1 MAYVRPQATVD
12 QNLTL
17 APTSVDREQPAFV
30 FGPNYELHRYSDDS
44 EKANTAVGSWTE
56 GMSADMAV
64 DYPRVMDVDKVDKTY
79 TKLVGDNVV
88 VQVAKL
94 GGDASQVAPILPEK
108 TTASASEKNK
118 VEVNGGYTKLFFSG
132 CRYVKSASTDVLTDG
147 VSLKVGDKVWV
158 RYTDAAE
165 TQRVLT
171 RVVAVEYLDAAA
183 NWDSD
188 SSSEIPAAGT
198 LVTIADP
205 VSITASAMGL
215 CDLVEVRQGVYFE
228 KKDHITGTGYQWE
241 QPDSGTSKDKVVIKT
256 VLSVEDDAG
265 YAKVLYADLF
275 VTFREILTG
284 YSDSY
289 HHVVGAANV
298 SAVLGTV
305 DPDNPL
311 AKGVHMACLN
321 AATDDGDYAPPVY
334 FMAVPEDSL
343 EGYLQ
348 VLRRCTLTD
357 KAYVFAP
364 TTQDEAIF
372 DLVEAHVKSMS
383 TKEVKM
389 WRIAVVSAKVPET
402 VEKLS
407 SASQTGGGD
416 YYAIP
421 VSDTAGV
428 IPDVAGA
435 EYNNL
440 RVTVSNTSVDGNK
453 DTQFR
458 TTLVEGD
465 WVRFNYGED
474 AWGDETFKEYKIVS
488 VLNNNT
494 VKIAG
499 KVDVSGLAKVDGN
512 TSYKPA
518 KITIYHDYTSQEKS
532 EIVASVSRNMASRR
546 MVNVFPPVFKNNG
559 VQMTGEFA
567 ACAVA
572 GLISAT
578 EPQQP
583 ITNMPIQGI
592 DDIPLTYQVYD
603 KTDLD
608 TIAAGGTFI
617 IAQDLPGDLVYVRHQ
632 LTTAYYEGNLNTME
646 LSITK
651 NVDSISYAF
660 ADMFRPYYGKYN
672 ITPDLL
678 AILENRANLVISQLS
693 TNGGKYGPQLIGDQ
707 TFIRYVR
714 QNELAK
720 DHVDI
725 AVTLGVPY
733 PCNNI
738 DIVLTV

>member
-1 MAYVRPQATVD
+1 MAYVRPQVTVD

-17 APTSVDREQPAFV
+17 APTSIEREQPAFV

-44 EKANTAVGSWTE
+44 EKAGTAVGTWTE
-56 GMSADMAV
+56 GASADKAV
-64 DYPRVMDVDKVDKTY
+64 DYPKAIDVAKVDKTY

-88 VQVAKL
+88 VQIGKL
-94 GGDASQVAPILPEK
+94 GGASSQTAPTLPEQS
-108 TTASASEKNK
+108 TLVSSEKNK
-118 VEVNGGYTKLFFSG
+118 VEVNGGYTKLFYLG
-132 CRYVKSASTDVLTDG
+132 KRYVKSSASDELTDG
-147 VSLKVGDKVWV
+147 IALKVGDKIWV
-158 RYTDAAE
+158 RYTDAGA

-171 RVVAVEYLDAAA
+171 KIAAVEYVAAA
-183 NWDSD
+183 QNWDSD
-188 SSSEIPAAGT
+188 SSSEITGAGT
-198 LVTIADP
+198 LITIEDP
-205 VSITASAMGL
+205 ISKTVSAMGM
-215 CDLVEVRQGVYFE
+215 CDLVDVLQGVYFE
-228 KKDHITGTGYQWE
+228 KEDHHTGSGYQWT
-241 QPDSGTSKDKVVIKT
+241 QPDTGANKDKVVIKT
-256 VLSVEDDAG
+256 YLTVERKG
-265 YAKVLYADLF
+265 TYVEVLYADLY
-275 VTFREILTG
+275 VTFRELLTG
-284 YSDSY
+284 YSDAY
-289 HHVVGAANV
+289 HHVAGAADV
-298 SAVLGTV
+298 SAALGAV

-311 AKGVHMACLN
+311 AMGVYMACLN
-321 AATDDGDYAPPVY
+321 AATDDGAYAPPVY
-334 FMAVPEDSL
+334 FMAVPEDSVD
-343 EGYLQ
+343 GYAQ

-364 TTQDEAIF
+364 TTQDEAVF
-372 DLVEAHVKSMS
+372 ELVESHVKSMS

-389 WRIAVVSAKVPET
+389 WRIAVVASKVPET
-402 VEKLS
+402 IERLS

-421 VSDTAGV
+421 ISDTAGTT
-428 IPDVAGA
+428 PDQEGA
-435 EYNNL
+435 VYDTL
-440 RVTVSNTSVDGNK
+440 RVTKSDTDVNGNL
-453 DTQFR
+453 DTEFR
-458 TTLVEGD
+458 TTLKEGD
-465 WVRFNYGED
+465 WVRFNYDNGP
-474 AWGDETFKEYKIVS
+474 WGETFKEYKIVS

-494 VKIAG
+494 VKVEG
-499 KVDVSGLAKVDGN
+499 GVDVAGMTQAQGGA
-512 TSYKPA
+512 SYAPS

-532 EIVASVSRNMASRR
+532 EIIASVSRNMASRR

-608 TIAAGGTFI
+608 TIASGGTFI

-632 LTTAYYEGNLNTME
+632 LTTAYYEGNLNTQE

-660 ADMFRPYYGKYN
+660 ADKFRPYYGKYN
-672 ITPDLL
+672 VTPGLI
-678 AILENRANLVISQLS
+678 AILTNMASLVISQL
-693 TNGGKYGPQLIGDQ
+693 GADEGKYGPQLITGE
-707 TFIRYVR
+707 TEIRYIR

-720 DHVDI
+720 DHVDVAI
-725 AVTLGVPY
+725 KLGVPY